1 MFNDN
6 STSSNCII
14 DETKNCSNFN
24 DYINTNSCNTDCNNT
39 CNNNSCNCNNK
50 FNFSGIIP
58 IIVVVIIFILFFCNN
73 KNEC

>member
-6 STSSNCII
+6 NNNPNNCII
-14 DETKNCSNFN
+14 DENKNCSNFN
-24 DYINTNSCNTDCNNT
+24 DCMNINPCNQKS
-39 CNNNSCNCNNK
+39 NNNSCNNG

-58 IIVVVIIFILFFCNN
+58 IIIVVIIFILFFCNN